1 MATQVAGV
9 FSHFDKGDGKEYSI
23 APSAYGYCETAA
35 ATAAKVVDMTG
46 FELKKGVTIFVKF
59 KERNNVANPT
69 LNVNGTGAKVIYR
82 YGTTRPSTN
91 DSTNGWPAG
100 AVLAF
105 TYDGSAWIEHYWY
118 NNQYGLGHNAIGSGN
133 FTAATVVYRYQLLFH
148 KSRDVLSPLNNVD
161 NNTGTDKAM
170 LTTMEFDPFAL
181 IYYYDSTTAV
191 AANGSINGGALYY
204 TRSGLDLRYTFNC
217 GQTLTAHE
225 DVYLKCSKQSNGKFC
240 IASASP
246 LVQALPASNDGFY
259 YLHLGRASSTY
270 QMSLYG
276 EHPIYYHDGTTL
288 QEYVKQ
294 ISRIGLAYES
304 ASESLIFTV

>member
-9 FSHFDKGDGKEYSI
+9 FSHFDKGDSKEYSI
-23 APSAYGYCETAA
+23 ASSAYGYCETAA

-59 KERNNVANPT
+59 KERNNASNPT

-91 DSTNGWPAG
+91 DSTNGWYAG

-105 TYDGSAWIEHYWY
+105 TYDGSAWIEHFWY

-133 FTAATVVYRYQLLFH
+133 FITNSALYRYQLVFH
-148 KSRDVLSPLNNVD
+148 MSRDKLTPLNNND
-161 NNTGTDKAM
+161 NVTGTTKTM
-170 LTTMEFDPFAL
+170 LTTVEFEPFEK

-191 AANGSINGGALYY
+191 AANGSINAGTLYY

-217 GQTLTAHE
+217 GDSSLTAHK
-225 DVYLKCSKQSNGKFC
+225 DVYLKCSKQSNGKFR

-246 LVQALPASNDGFY
+246 LTQALPSSKDGYY
-259 YLHLGRASSTY
+259 YLHLGRASSAY

-276 EHPIYYHDGTTL
+276 EHPIYFHDGTAVRQYWNVTYSN
-288 QEYVKQ
+288 ET
-294 ISRIGLAYES
+294 
-304 ASESLIFTV
+304 LIFN

>member
-1 MATQVAGV
+1 MASQVKGWAGQIE
-9 FSHFDKGDGKEYSI
+9 DDDGTLHALGST
-23 APSAYGYCETAA
+23 AYGYCQTAA

-46 FELKKGVTIFVKF
+46 FKLVTGATIFVKF
-59 KERNNVANPT
+59 QYANSVANPT
-69 LNVNGTGAKVIYR
+69 LNVNSTGAKVIYR

-105 TYDGSAWIEHYWY
+105 TYDGSAWIEHYWNNTQY
-118 NNQYGLGHNAIGSGN
+118 NLGNNAIGSGS

-170 LTTMEFDPFAL
+170 LTTMEFDPFSL

-191 AANGSINGGALYY
+191 AANGSINGGVLYY

-217 GQTLTAHE
+217 GQTLTANK
-225 DVYLKCSKQSNGKFC
+225 DVYLKCSKQSNGKFR

-246 LVQALPASNDGFY
+246 LVQTLPASNDDYY
-259 YLHLGRASSTY
+259 YLLLGRASSTY

-276 EHPIYYHDGTTL
+276 EHPIYY
-288 QEYVKQ
+288 
-294 ISRIGLAYES
+294 YEDDIREFRKTRTS
-304 ASESLIFTV
+304 YSTSDEALIFIV

>member
-82 YGTTRPSTN
+82 YGTTRPNNN

-148 KSRDVLSPLNNVD
+148 QNRDVLSPLNNVD
-161 NNTGTDKAM
+161 NNTGTSKTM
-170 LTTMEFDPFAL
+170 LTTMEFDPFEL

-217 GQTLTAHE
+217 GQTLTAHK
-225 DVYLKCSKQSNGKFC
+225 DVYLKCSKQSNGKFR

-246 LVQALPASNDGFY
+246 LVQELPTTDDGFY
-259 YLHLGRASSTY
+259 YLRLGRASSTY
-270 QMSLYG
+270 QMSLYQD
-276 EHPIYYHDGTTL
+276 HPIYYYDGTTIR
-288 QEYVKQ
+288 EYRKT
-294 ISRIGLAYES
+294 RMMYES
-304 ASESLIFTV
+304 TSEALIITE